1 MKSNNKKKIITDI
14 DHSQDLLL
22 LNSNFKLLIIFMTWI
37 LLMILLYLNWPKNLP
52 SVNNTKP
59 VMNVGRIFL
68 NLKKKLY
75 LINFL

>member
-1 MKSNNKKKIITDI
+1 LKSNNKKKIITDI

>member
-1 MKSNNKKKIITDI
+1 
-14 DHSQDLLL
+14 
-22 LNSNFKLLIIFMTWI
+22 MTWI
-37 LLMILLYLNWPKNLP
+37 LLMILLYLNWPKNKP